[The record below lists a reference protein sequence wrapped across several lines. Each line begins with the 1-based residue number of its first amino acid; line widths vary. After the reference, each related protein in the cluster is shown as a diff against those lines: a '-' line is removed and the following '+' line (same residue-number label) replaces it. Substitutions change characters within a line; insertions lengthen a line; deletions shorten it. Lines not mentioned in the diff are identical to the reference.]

1 MEEKDIPGQ
10 EEAEAQAEAASKEE
24 TASVME
30 GQAETETAAVGKA
43 PAEAGAE
50 SDAEKGIDESK
61 YSTFIIKL
69 FPEIVVKSKPVRTR
83 MIRILTGN
91 IRNVFQNSGIRVK
104 VLGNWDRVFVKVP
117 KEVSNETSSD
127 ILSRIP
133 GIHSFSEV
141 LSFPYTSLDDI
152 LRTAAPLAMPEITGK
167 TFCVRCKR
175 KGQETFTSVELERA
189 LGEVLWESG
198 KRRVD
203 AENRGRPAHD
213 TKTRGAK
220 RKGKR
225 PSPLWSLRGLS
236 GRSSGESGRS
246 AGVSLKK
253 PQVTI
258 HVEVDGKKFYLLS
271 NTRKG
276 IGGYPLSTQDDVL
289 SLISGG
295 FDSGVSSFDFIRR
308 GARVHYCF
316 FNMGGREHEIGVR
329 EEAHFIWKKYG
340 SSHRVKFFAVPFED
354 VVGEILQ
361 KIDHHLMGVVL
372 KRMMMRAA
380 AKIAEREG
388 IKALVTG
395 ESVGQVSSQT
405 ITNLSVIDRV
415 TPVLILRPLITMDK
429 QDIIDKCREIGTEE
443 LAAAMPE
450 YCGVIS
456 QKPTIHADLGRI
468 EEEEKKFDFSI
479 LDKAVE
485 DSRWT
490 DIKEIGEAPKG
501 AEPEVE
507 YVTAAGEGEVVLD
520 VRAPDEAE
528 ENPLKLEGAE
538 IKELPFYKIA
548 TEFGNLDQ
556 SKTYLLYCRNGV
568 MSRLQALILKERGF
582 RNVKVIRI

>member
-91 IRNVFQNSGIRVK
+91 IRNVFQNSGIRAK

-117 KEVSNETSSD
+117 KEVSAETASD

-141 LSFPYTSLDDI
+141 LSFPYASLEDI
-152 LRTAAPLAMPEITGK
+152 LRTAAPLALPEITGK

-198 KRRVD
+198 K
-203 AENRGRPAHD
+203 
-213 TKTRGAK
+213 
-220 RKGKR
+220 
-225 PSPLWSLRGLS
+225 
-236 GRSSGESGRS
+236 S

-253 PQVTI
+253 PQITI
-258 HVEVDGKKFYLLS
+258 HIEVDGKKFYLLS

-276 IGGYPLSTQDDVL
+276 IGGYPLSTQEDVL

-429 QDIIDKCREIGTEE
+429 QDIIDRCREIGTEE

-538 IKELPFYKIA
+538 IKELPFYRIA

-582 RNVKVIRI
+582 KNVKVIRI

>member
-1 MEEKDIPGQ
+1 MEFTQMEEKDIPA
-10 EEAEAQAEAASKEE
+10 EEAAALSKAEERTADEAAALKEGSGVSANQAEAE
-24 TASVME
+24 
-30 GQAETETAAVGKA
+30 GKA
-43 PAEAGAE
+43 HSEA
-50 SDAEKGIDESK
+50 DADKVIDESR
-61 YSTFIIKL
+61 YSTFIVKL

-175 KGQETFTSVELERA
+175 KGQEIFTSVELERA

-198 KRRVD
+198 K
-203 AENRGRPAHD
+203 
-213 TKTRGAK
+213 
-220 RKGKR
+220 
-225 PSPLWSLRGLS
+225 
-236 GRSSGESGRS
+236 S

-253 PQVTI
+253 PQITI
-258 HVEVDGKKFYLLS
+258 HIEVDGKKFYLLS

-276 IGGYPLSTQDDVL
+276 IGGYPLSTQEDVL

-354 VVGEILQ
+354 VVGEILE

-388 IKALVTG
+388 IRALVTG

-528 ENPLKLEGAE
+528 ENPLRLEGAE

-556 SKTYLLYCRNGV
+556 SKTYLLYCKNGV

-582 RNVKVIRI
+582 KNVKVIRI

>member
-198 KRRVD
+198 K
-203 AENRGRPAHD
+203 
-213 TKTRGAK
+213 
-220 RKGKR
+220 
-225 PSPLWSLRGLS
+225 
-236 GRSSGESGRS
+236 S

-253 PQVTI
+253 PQITI
-258 HVEVDGKKFYLLS
+258 HIEVDGKKFYLLS

-276 IGGYPLSTQDDVL
+276 IGGYPLSTQEDVL

-507 YVTAAGEGEVVLD
+507 YVTAAGAGEIVLD

-528 ENPLKLEGAE
+528 ENPLRLEGAE

-556 SKTYLLYCRNGV
+556 TKTYLLYCKNGV

-582 RNVKVIRI
+582 KNVKVIRI

>member
-1 MEEKDIPGQ
+1 MEEKDIPA
-10 EEAEAQAEAASKEE
+10 EEAAALSKAEERTADEAAALKEGSGVSANQAEAE
-24 TASVME
+24 
-30 GQAETETAAVGKA
+30 GKA
-43 PAEAGAE
+43 HSEA
-50 SDAEKGIDESK
+50 DADKVIDESR
-61 YSTFIIKL
+61 YSTFIVKL

-117 KEVSNETSSD
+117 KEVSAETASD

-141 LSFPYTSLDDI
+141 LSFPYASLEDI
-152 LRTAAPLAMPEITGK
+152 LRTAAPLALPEITGK

-189 LGEVLWESG
+189 LGEVLWE
-198 KRRVD
+198 
-203 AENRGRPAHD
+203 
-213 TKTRGAK
+213 
-220 RKGKR
+220 
-225 PSPLWSLRGLS
+225 
-236 GRSSGESGRS
+236 
-246 AGVSLKK
+246 
-253 PQVTI
+253 QITI
-258 HVEVDGKKFYLLS
+258 HIEVDGKKFYLLS

-276 IGGYPLSTQDDVL
+276 IGGYPLSTQEDVL

-468 EEEEKKFDFSI
+468 EEEEKKFDLSI

-507 YVTAAGEGEVVLD
+507 YVTAAGAGEVVLD

-556 SKTYLLYCRNGV
+556 TKTYLLYCKNGV

>member
-198 KRRVD
+198 K
-203 AENRGRPAHD
+203 
-213 TKTRGAK
+213 
-220 RKGKR
+220 
-225 PSPLWSLRGLS
+225 
-236 GRSSGESGRS
+236 S

-253 PQVTI
+253 PQITI
-258 HVEVDGKKFYLLS
+258 HIEVDGKKFYLLS

-276 IGGYPLSTQDDVL
+276 IGGYPLSTQEDVL

-372 KRMMMRAA
+372 KRMMM
-380 AKIAEREG
+380 
-388 IKALVTG
+388 
-395 ESVGQVSSQT
+395 VSSQT

-468 EEEEKKFDFSI
+468 EEEEKKFDLSI

-507 YVTAAGEGEVVLD
+507 YVTAAGAGEVVLD

-556 SKTYLLYCRNGV
+556 TKTYLLYCKNGV

>member
-198 KRRVD
+198 K
-203 AENRGRPAHD
+203 
-213 TKTRGAK
+213 
-220 RKGKR
+220 
-225 PSPLWSLRGLS
+225 
-236 GRSSGESGRS
+236 S

-253 PQVTI
+253 PQITI
-258 HVEVDGKKFYLLS
+258 HIEVDGKKFYLLS

-276 IGGYPLSTQDDVL
+276 IGGYPLSTQEDVL

-354 VVGEILQ
+354 VVGEILE

-429 QDIIDKCREIGTEE
+429 QDIIDKCREIGTEA

-490 DIKEIGEAPKG
+490 DIKEIGEATKG
-501 AEPEVE
+501 EEPEVE
-507 YVTAAGEGEVVLD
+507 TVTSVGAGEIVLD

-528 ENPLKLEGAE
+528 ENPLRLEGAE
-538 IKELPFYKIA
+538 TKELSFYKFA
-548 TEFGNLDQ
+548 TEFGNLAQ
-556 SKTYLLYCRNGV
+556 
-568 MSRLQALILKERGF
+568 
-582 RNVKVIRI
+582 

>member
-1 MEEKDIPGQ
+1 MEEKDIPA
-10 EEAEAQAEAASKEE
+10 EEAAALSKAEERTADEAAALKEGSGVSANQAEAE
-24 TASVME
+24 
-30 GQAETETAAVGKA
+30 GKA
-43 PAEAGAE
+43 HSEA
-50 SDAEKGIDESK
+50 DADKVIDESR
-61 YSTFIIKL
+61 YSTFIVKL

-117 KEVSNETSSD
+117 VEVSNETASD

-141 LSFPYTSLDDI
+141 LSFPYSSLDDI
-152 LRTAAPLAMPEITGK
+152 LKTAAPLALPEITGK

-198 KRRVD
+198 K
-203 AENRGRPAHD
+203 
-213 TKTRGAK
+213 
-220 RKGKR
+220 
-225 PSPLWSLRGLS
+225 
-236 GRSSGESGRS
+236 S

-253 PQVTI
+253 PQITI
-258 HVEVDGKKFYLLS
+258 HIEVDGKKFYLLS

-276 IGGYPLSTQDDVL
+276 IGGYPLSTQEDVL

-354 VVGEILQ
+354 VVGEILE

-429 QDIIDKCREIGTEE
+429 QDIIDRCREIGTEE

-456 QKPTIHADLGRI
+456 QKPTIHADLGKI

-507 YVTAAGEGEVVLD
+507 YVTAAGDGEVVLD

-556 SKTYLLYCRNGV
+556 SKTYLLYCKNGV

-582 RNVKVIRI
+582 SNVKVIRI

>member
-1 MEEKDIPGQ
+1 MEEKDIPA
-10 EEAEAQAEAASKEE
+10 EEAAALSKAEERTADEAAALKEGSGVSANQAEAE
-24 TASVME
+24 
-30 GQAETETAAVGKA
+30 GKA
-43 PAEAGAE
+43 HSEA
-50 SDAEKGIDESK
+50 DADKVIDESR
-61 YSTFIIKL
+61 YSTFIVKL

-198 KRRVD
+198 K
-203 AENRGRPAHD
+203 
-213 TKTRGAK
+213 
-220 RKGKR
+220 
-225 PSPLWSLRGLS
+225 
-236 GRSSGESGRS
+236 S

-276 IGGYPLSTQDDVL
+276 IGGYPLSTQEDVL

-456 QKPTIHADLGRI
+456 QKPTIHADLGKI

-507 YVTAAGEGEVVLD
+507 YVTAAGAGEIVLD

-528 ENPLKLEGAE
+528 ENPLRLEGAE

-556 SKTYLLYCRNGV
+556 TKTYLLYCKNGV

-582 RNVKVIRI
+582 KNVKVIRI

>member
-152 LRTAAPLAMPEITGK
+152 LRTAAPLSMPEITGK

-198 KRRVD
+198 K
-203 AENRGRPAHD
+203 
-213 TKTRGAK
+213 
-220 RKGKR
+220 
-225 PSPLWSLRGLS
+225 
-236 GRSSGESGRS
+236 S

-253 PQVTI
+253 PQITI
-258 HVEVDGKKFYLLS
+258 HIEVDGKKFYLLS

-276 IGGYPLSTQDDVL
+276 IGGYPLSTQEDVL

-380 AKIAEREG
+380 AKIADREG

-507 YVTAAGEGEVVLD
+507 YVTSVGAGEVVLD

-528 ENPLKLEGAE
+528 ENPLRLEGAE

-582 RNVKVIRI
+582 KNVKVIRI

>member
-83 MIRILTGN
+83 MFRILTGN

-198 KRRVD
+198 K
-203 AENRGRPAHD
+203 
-213 TKTRGAK
+213 
-220 RKGKR
+220 
-225 PSPLWSLRGLS
+225 
-236 GRSSGESGRS
+236 S

-276 IGGYPLSTQDDVL
+276 IGGYPLSTQEDVL

-507 YVTAAGEGEVVLD
+507 YVTAAGAGDVVLD

-528 ENPLKLEGAE
+528 ENPLRLEGAE

-582 RNVKVIRI
+582 KNVKVIRI

>member
-198 KRRVD
+198 K
-203 AENRGRPAHD
+203 
-213 TKTRGAK
+213 
-220 RKGKR
+220 
-225 PSPLWSLRGLS
+225 
-236 GRSSGESGRS
+236 S

-253 PQVTI
+253 PQITI
-258 HVEVDGKKFYLLS
+258 HIEVDGKKFYLLS

-276 IGGYPLSTQDDVL
+276 IGGYPLSTQEDVL

-507 YVTAAGEGEVVLD
+507 YVTAAGAGDVVLD

-528 ENPLKLEGAE
+528 ENPLRLEGAE

-582 RNVKVIRI
+582 KNVKVIRI

>member
-1 MEEKDIPGQ
+1 MEEKDIPA
-10 EEAEAQAEAASKEE
+10 EEAAALSKAEERTADEAAALKEGSGVSANQAEAE
-24 TASVME
+24 
-30 GQAETETAAVGKA
+30 GKA
-43 PAEAGAE
+43 HSEA
-50 SDAEKGIDESK
+50 DADKVIDESR
-61 YSTFIIKL
+61 YSTFIVKL

-117 KEVSNETSSD
+117 KEVSAETASD

-141 LSFPYTSLDDI
+141 LSFPYASLEDI
-152 LRTAAPLAMPEITGK
+152 LRTAAPLALPEITGK

-198 KRRVD
+198 K
-203 AENRGRPAHD
+203 
-213 TKTRGAK
+213 
-220 RKGKR
+220 
-225 PSPLWSLRGLS
+225 
-236 GRSSGESGRS
+236 S

-253 PQVTI
+253 PQITI
-258 HVEVDGKKFYLLS
+258 HIEVDGKKFYLLS

-276 IGGYPLSTQDDVL
+276 IGGYPLSTQEDVL

-340 SSHRVKFFAVPFED
+340 SSHRVKFFAVLFED

-468 EEEEKKFDFSI
+468 EEEEKKFDLSI

-507 YVTAAGEGEVVLD
+507 YVTAAGAGEVVLD

-556 SKTYLLYCRNGV
+556 TKTYLLYCKNGV

>member
-198 KRRVD
+198 K
-203 AENRGRPAHD
+203 
-213 TKTRGAK
+213 
-220 RKGKR
+220 
-225 PSPLWSLRGLS
+225 
-236 GRSSGESGRS
+236 S

-276 IGGYPLSTQDDVL
+276 IGGYPLSTQEDVL

>member
-10 EEAEAQAEAASKEE
+10 KAESPDEALNAAGKEAAAMKEEGHEAEAGQKTPAAEAAS
-24 TASVME
+24 SD
-30 GQAETETAAVGKA
+30 
-43 PAEAGAE
+43 GAE
-50 SDAEKGIDESK
+50 GTEGSDSGCAIDESK
-61 YSTFIIKL
+61 YSTFIVKL

-117 KEVSNETSSD
+117 VEVSRDTASD

-141 LSFPYTSLDDI
+141 LSFPYASLDDI
-152 LRTAAPLAMPEITGK
+152 LKTAAPLALPEITGK

-198 KRRVD
+198 K
-203 AENRGRPAHD
+203 
-213 TKTRGAK
+213 
-220 RKGKR
+220 
-225 PSPLWSLRGLS
+225 
-236 GRSSGESGRS
+236 S

-253 PQVTI
+253 PQITI
-258 HVEVDGKKFYLLS
+258 HIEVDGKKFYLLS

-276 IGGYPLSTQDDVL
+276 IGGYPLSTQEDVL

-507 YVTAAGEGEVVLD
+507 YVTAAGAGDVVLD

-528 ENPLKLEGAE
+528 ENPLRLDGAE

-556 SKTYLLYCRNGV
+556 TKTYLLYCKNGV

>member
-1 MEEKDIPGQ
+1 MEEKDIPA
-10 EEAEAQAEAASKEE
+10 EEAAALSKAEERTADEAAALKEGSGVSANQAEAE
-24 TASVME
+24 
-30 GQAETETAAVGKA
+30 GKA
-43 PAEAGAE
+43 HSEA
-50 SDAEKGIDESK
+50 DADKVIDESR
-61 YSTFIIKL
+61 YSTFIVKL

-117 KEVSNETSSD
+117 KEVSAETASD

-133 GIHSFSEV
+133 GIHSVSEV
-141 LSFPYTSLDDI
+141 LSFPYASLEDI
-152 LRTAAPLAMPEITGK
+152 LRTAAPLALPEITGK

-198 KRRVD
+198 K
-203 AENRGRPAHD
+203 
-213 TKTRGAK
+213 
-220 RKGKR
+220 
-225 PSPLWSLRGLS
+225 
-236 GRSSGESGRS
+236 S

-253 PQVTI
+253 PQITI
-258 HVEVDGKKFYLLS
+258 HIEVDGKKFYLLS

-276 IGGYPLSTQDDVL
+276 IGGYPLSTQEDVL

-468 EEEEKKFDFSI
+468 EEEEKKFDLSI

-507 YVTAAGEGEVVLD
+507 YVTAAGAGEVVLD

-556 SKTYLLYCRNGV
+556 TKTYLLYCKNGV

>member
-198 KRRVD
+198 K
-203 AENRGRPAHD
+203 
-213 TKTRGAK
+213 
-220 RKGKR
+220 
-225 PSPLWSLRGLS
+225 
-236 GRSSGESGRS
+236 S

-276 IGGYPLSTQDDVL
+276 IGGYPLSTQEDVL

-507 YVTAAGEGEVVLD
+507 YVTAAGAGDVVLD

-528 ENPLKLEGAE
+528 ENPLRLDGAE

-556 SKTYLLYCRNGV
+556 TKTYLLYCKNGV

>member
-1 MEEKDIPGQ
+1 MEEKDIPA
-10 EEAEAQAEAASKEE
+10 EEAAALSKAEERTADEAAALKEGSGVSANQAEAE
-24 TASVME
+24 
-30 GQAETETAAVGKA
+30 GKA
-43 PAEAGAE
+43 HSEA
-50 SDAEKGIDESK
+50 DADKVIDESR
-61 YSTFIIKL
+61 YSTFIVKL

-198 KRRVD
+198 K
-203 AENRGRPAHD
+203 
-213 TKTRGAK
+213 
-220 RKGKR
+220 
-225 PSPLWSLRGLS
+225 
-236 GRSSGESGRS
+236 S

-276 IGGYPLSTQDDVL
+276 IGGYPLSTQEDVL

-380 AKIAEREG
+380 AEIAEREG

-507 YVTAAGEGEVVLD
+507 YVTAAGAGDVVLD

-528 ENPLKLEGAE
+528 ENPLRLEGAE

-556 SKTYLLYCRNGV
+556 SKTYLLYCKNGV

-582 RNVKVIRI
+582 KNVKVIRI

>member
-1 MEEKDIPGQ
+1 MEEKDIPA
-10 EEAEAQAEAASKEE
+10 EEAAALSKAEERTADEAAALKEGSGVSANQAEAE
-24 TASVME
+24 
-30 GQAETETAAVGKA
+30 GKA
-43 PAEAGAE
+43 HSEA
-50 SDAEKGIDESK
+50 DADKVIDESR
-61 YSTFIIKL
+61 YSTFIVKL

-198 KRRVD
+198 K
-203 AENRGRPAHD
+203 
-213 TKTRGAK
+213 
-220 RKGKR
+220 
-225 PSPLWSLRGLS
+225 
-236 GRSSGESGRS
+236 S

-276 IGGYPLSTQDDVL
+276 IGGYPLSTQEDVL

-456 QKPTIHADLGRI
+456 QKPTIHADLGKI

-528 ENPLKLEGAE
+528 ENPLRLEGAE

-582 RNVKVIRI
+582 KNVKVIRI

>member
-1 MEEKDIPGQ
+1 MEEKDIPA
-10 EEAEAQAEAASKEE
+10 EEAAALSKAEERTADEAAALKEGSGVSANQAEAE
-24 TASVME
+24 
-30 GQAETETAAVGKA
+30 GKA
-43 PAEAGAE
+43 HSEA
-50 SDAEKGIDESK
+50 DADKVIDESR
-61 YSTFIIKL
+61 YSTFIVKL

-117 KEVSNETSSD
+117 KEVSAETASD

-141 LSFPYTSLDDI
+141 LSFPYASLEDI
-152 LRTAAPLAMPEITGK
+152 LRTAAPLALPEITGK

-198 KRRVD
+198 K
-203 AENRGRPAHD
+203 
-213 TKTRGAK
+213 
-220 RKGKR
+220 
-225 PSPLWSLRGLS
+225 
-236 GRSSGESGRS
+236 S

-253 PQVTI
+253 PQITI
-258 HVEVDGKKFYLLS
+258 HIEVDGKKFYLLS

-276 IGGYPLSTQDDVL
+276 IGGYPLSTQEDVL

-354 VVGEILQ
+354 VVGEILE

-528 ENPLKLEGAE
+528 ENPLRLEGAE

-556 SKTYLLYCRNGV
+556 TKTYLLYCKNGV

-582 RNVKVIRI
+582 KNVKVIRI

>member
-1 MEEKDIPGQ
+1 MEEKDIPA
-10 EEAEAQAEAASKEE
+10 EEAAALSKAEERTADEAAALKEGSGVSANQAEAE
-24 TASVME
+24 
-30 GQAETETAAVGKA
+30 GKA
-43 PAEAGAE
+43 HSEA
-50 SDAEKGIDESK
+50 DADKVIDESR
-61 YSTFIIKL
+61 YSTFIVKL

-117 KEVSNETSSD
+117 KEVSAETASD

-141 LSFPYTSLDDI
+141 LSFPYASLEDI
-152 LRTAAPLAMPEITGK
+152 LRTAAPLALPEITGK

-198 KRRVD
+198 K
-203 AENRGRPAHD
+203 
-213 TKTRGAK
+213 
-220 RKGKR
+220 
-225 PSPLWSLRGLS
+225 
-236 GRSSGESGRS
+236 S

-253 PQVTI
+253 PQITI
-258 HVEVDGKKFYLLS
+258 HIEVDGKKFYLLS

-276 IGGYPLSTQDDVL
+276 IGGYPLSTQEDVL

-468 EEEEKKFDFSI
+468 EEEEKKFDLSI

-507 YVTAAGEGEVVLD
+507 YVTAAGAGEVVLD

-556 SKTYLLYCRNGV
+556 TKTYLLYCKNGV

-582 RNVKVIRI
+582 KNVKVIRI

>member
-1 MEEKDIPGQ
+1 MEEKDIPA
-10 EEAEAQAEAASKEE
+10 EEAAALSKAEERTADEAAALKEGSGVSANQAEAE
-24 TASVME
+24 
-30 GQAETETAAVGKA
+30 GKA
-43 PAEAGAE
+43 HSEA
-50 SDAEKGIDESK
+50 DADKVIDESR
-61 YSTFIIKL
+61 YSTFIVKL

-117 KEVSNETSSD
+117 KEVSAETASD

-141 LSFPYTSLDDI
+141 LSFPYASLEDI
-152 LRTAAPLAMPEITGK
+152 LRTAAPLALPEITGK

-198 KRRVD
+198 K
-203 AENRGRPAHD
+203 
-213 TKTRGAK
+213 
-220 RKGKR
+220 
-225 PSPLWSLRGLS
+225 
-236 GRSSGESGRS
+236 S

-253 PQVTI
+253 PQITI
-258 HVEVDGKKFYLLS
+258 HIEVDGKKFYLLS

-276 IGGYPLSTQDDVL
+276 IGGYPLSTQEDVL

-468 EEEEKKFDFSI
+468 EEEEKKFDLSI

-507 YVTAAGEGEVVLD
+507 YVTAAGAGEVVLD

-556 SKTYLLYCRNGV
+556 TKTYLLYCKNGV

>member
-1 MEEKDIPGQ
+1 MEEKDIPA
-10 EEAEAQAEAASKEE
+10 EEAAALSKAEERTADEAAALKEGSGVSANQAEAE
-24 TASVME
+24 
-30 GQAETETAAVGKA
+30 GKA
-43 PAEAGAE
+43 HSEA
-50 SDAEKGIDESK
+50 DADKVIDESR
-61 YSTFIIKL
+61 YSTFIVKL

-117 KEVSNETSSD
+117 KEVSAETASD

-141 LSFPYTSLDDI
+141 LSFPYASLEDI
-152 LRTAAPLAMPEITGK
+152 LRTAAPLALPEITGK

-198 KRRVD
+198 K
-203 AENRGRPAHD
+203 
-213 TKTRGAK
+213 
-220 RKGKR
+220 
-225 PSPLWSLRGLS
+225 
-236 GRSSGESGRS
+236 S

-253 PQVTI
+253 PQITI
-258 HVEVDGKKFYLLS
+258 HIEVDGKKFYLLS

-276 IGGYPLSTQDDVL
+276 IGGYPLSTQEDVL

-429 QDIIDKCREIGTEE
+429 QDITDKCREIGTEE

-468 EEEEKKFDFSI
+468 EEEEKKFDLSI

-507 YVTAAGEGEVVLD
+507 YVTAAGAGEVVLD

-556 SKTYLLYCRNGV
+556 TKTYLLYCKNGV

>member
-198 KRRVD
+198 K
-203 AENRGRPAHD
+203 
-213 TKTRGAK
+213 
-220 RKGKR
+220 
-225 PSPLWSLRGLS
+225 
-236 GRSSGESGRS
+236 S

-253 PQVTI
+253 PQITI
-258 HVEVDGKKFYLLS
+258 HIEVDGKKFYLLS

-276 IGGYPLSTQDDVL
+276 IGGYPLSTQEDVL

-295 FDSGVSSFDFIRR
+295 FDSGVSSYDFIRR

-528 ENPLKLEGAE
+528 ENPLRLEGAE
-538 IKELPFYKIA
+538 TKELPFYKIA

>member
-1 MEEKDIPGQ
+1 MEEKYIPGQ
-10 EEAEAQAEAASKEE
+10 AEEALNQAAEGAADLNG
-24 TASVME
+24 E
-30 GQAETETAAVGKA
+30 GAEIKDGQKAA
-43 PAEAGAE
+43 AGAE
-50 SDAEKGIDESK
+50 GSADSAEGGDSDKGIDDPK
-61 YSTFIIKL
+61 YSTFIVKL

-117 KEVSNETSSD
+117 VEVSTETASD

-141 LSFPYTSLDDI
+141 LSFPYSSLDDI
-152 LRTAAPLAMPEITGK
+152 LRTAAPLALPEITGK

-198 KRRVD
+198 K
-203 AENRGRPAHD
+203 
-213 TKTRGAK
+213 
-220 RKGKR
+220 
-225 PSPLWSLRGLS
+225 
-236 GRSSGESGRS
+236 S

-253 PQVTI
+253 PQITI
-258 HVEVDGKKFYLLS
+258 HVEVDPKKFYLLS
-271 NTRKG
+271 NTHKG
-276 IGGYPLSTQDDVL
+276 IGGYPLSTQEDVL

-354 VVGEILQ
+354 VVGEILE

-501 AEPEVE
+501 EEPEVE
-507 YVTAAGEGEVVLD
+507 TVTSVGAGEIVLD

-528 ENPLKLEGAE
+528 ENPLRLEGAE
-538 IKELPFYKIA
+538 TKELPFYKIA

>member
-152 LRTAAPLAMPEITGK
+152 LRTAAPLSMPEITGK

-198 KRRVD
+198 K
-203 AENRGRPAHD
+203 
-213 TKTRGAK
+213 
-220 RKGKR
+220 
-225 PSPLWSLRGLS
+225 
-236 GRSSGESGRS
+236 S

-253 PQVTI
+253 PQITI
-258 HVEVDGKKFYLLS
+258 HIEVDGKKFYLLS

-276 IGGYPLSTQDDVL
+276 IGGYPLSTQEDVL

-456 QKPTIHADLGRI
+456 QKPTIHADLARI

-507 YVTAAGEGEVVLD
+507 YVTAAGEGEIVLD

-556 SKTYLLYCRNGV
+556 TKTYLLYCKNGV

-582 RNVKVIRI
+582 KNVKVIRI

>member
-1 MEEKDIPGQ
+1 MEEKDIPA
-10 EEAEAQAEAASKEE
+10 EEAAALSKAEERTADEAAALKEGSGVSANQAEAE
-24 TASVME
+24 
-30 GQAETETAAVGKA
+30 GKA
-43 PAEAGAE
+43 HSEA
-50 SDAEKGIDESK
+50 DADKVIDESR
-61 YSTFIIKL
+61 YSTFIVKL

-175 KGQETFTSVELERA
+175 KGQETFTSVELERT

-198 KRRVD
+198 K
-203 AENRGRPAHD
+203 
-213 TKTRGAK
+213 
-220 RKGKR
+220 
-225 PSPLWSLRGLS
+225 
-236 GRSSGESGRS
+236 S

-276 IGGYPLSTQDDVL
+276 IGGYPLSTQEDVL

-354 VVGEILQ
+354 VVGEILE

-456 QKPTIHADLGRI
+456 QKPTIHADLGKI

-528 ENPLKLEGAE
+528 ENPLRLEGAE

-582 RNVKVIRI
+582 KNVKVIRI

>member
-141 LSFPYTSLDDI
+141 LSFPYASLEDI
-152 LRTAAPLAMPEITGK
+152 LRTAAPLALPEITGK

-198 KRRVD
+198 K
-203 AENRGRPAHD
+203 
-213 TKTRGAK
+213 
-220 RKGKR
+220 
-225 PSPLWSLRGLS
+225 
-236 GRSSGESGRS
+236 S

-253 PQVTI
+253 PQITI
-258 HVEVDGKKFYLLS
+258 HIEVDGKKFYLLS

-276 IGGYPLSTQDDVL
+276 IGGYPLSTQEDVL

-316 FNMGGREHEIGVR
+316 FNMGGREHEI
-329 EEAHFIWKKYG
+329 
-340 SSHRVKFFAVPFED
+340 
-354 VVGEILQ
+354 
-361 KIDHHLMGVVL
+361 
-372 KRMMMRAA
+372 
-380 AKIAEREG
+380 
-388 IKALVTG
+388 
-395 ESVGQVSSQT
+395 
-405 ITNLSVIDRV
+405 
-415 TPVLILRPLITMDK
+415 
-429 QDIIDKCREIGTEE
+429 
-443 LAAAMPE
+443 
-450 YCGVIS
+450 
-456 QKPTIHADLGRI
+456 
-468 EEEEKKFDFSI
+468 
-479 LDKAVE
+479 
-485 DSRWT
+485 
-490 DIKEIGEAPKG
+490 
-501 AEPEVE
+501 
-507 YVTAAGEGEVVLD
+507 
-520 VRAPDEAE
+520 
-528 ENPLKLEGAE
+528 
-538 IKELPFYKIA
+538 
-548 TEFGNLDQ
+548 
-556 SKTYLLYCRNGV
+556 
-568 MSRLQALILKERGF
+568 
-582 RNVKVIRI
+582 

>member
-1 MEEKDIPGQ
+1 MEEKDIPA
-10 EEAEAQAEAASKEE
+10 EEAAALSKAEERTADEAAALKEGSGVSANQAEAE
-24 TASVME
+24 
-30 GQAETETAAVGKA
+30 GKA
-43 PAEAGAE
+43 HSEA
-50 SDAEKGIDESK
+50 DADKVIDESR
-61 YSTFIIKL
+61 YSTFIVKL

-117 KEVSNETSSD
+117 KEVSAETASD

-141 LSFPYTSLDDI
+141 LSFPYASLEDI
-152 LRTAAPLAMPEITGK
+152 LRTAAPLALPEITGK

-198 KRRVD
+198 K
-203 AENRGRPAHD
+203 
-213 TKTRGAK
+213 
-220 RKGKR
+220 
-225 PSPLWSLRGLS
+225 
-236 GRSSGESGRS
+236 S

-253 PQVTI
+253 PQITI
-258 HVEVDGKKFYLLS
+258 HIEVDGKKFYLLS

-276 IGGYPLSTQDDVL
+276 IGGYPLSTQEDVL

-372 KRMMMRAA
+372 NRMMMRAA

-468 EEEEKKFDFSI
+468 EEEEKKFDLSI

-507 YVTAAGEGEVVLD
+507 YVTAAGAGEVVLD

-556 SKTYLLYCRNGV
+556 TKTYLLYCKNGV

>member
-1 MEEKDIPGQ
+1 MEEKDIPA
-10 EEAEAQAEAASKEE
+10 EEAAALSKAEERTADEAAALKEGSGVSANQAEAE
-24 TASVME
+24 
-30 GQAETETAAVGKA
+30 GKA
-43 PAEAGAE
+43 HSEA
-50 SDAEKGIDESK
+50 DADKVIDESR
-61 YSTFIIKL
+61 YSTFIVKL

-198 KRRVD
+198 K
-203 AENRGRPAHD
+203 
-213 TKTRGAK
+213 
-220 RKGKR
+220 
-225 PSPLWSLRGLS
+225 
-236 GRSSGESGRS
+236 S

-276 IGGYPLSTQDDVL
+276 IGGYPLSTQEDVL

-582 RNVKVIRI
+582 KNVKVIRI

>member
-1 MEEKDIPGQ
+1 MEEKDIPA
-10 EEAEAQAEAASKEE
+10 EEAAALSKAEERTADEAAALKEGSGVSANQAEAE
-24 TASVME
+24 
-30 GQAETETAAVGKA
+30 GKA
-43 PAEAGAE
+43 HSEA
-50 SDAEKGIDESK
+50 DADKVIDESR
-61 YSTFIIKL
+61 YSTFIVKL

-198 KRRVD
+198 K
-203 AENRGRPAHD
+203 
-213 TKTRGAK
+213 
-220 RKGKR
+220 
-225 PSPLWSLRGLS
+225 
-236 GRSSGESGRS
+236 S

-276 IGGYPLSTQDDVL
+276 IGGYPLSTQEDVL

-429 QDIIDKCREIGTEE
+429 QDIIDRCREIGTEE

-507 YVTAAGEGEVVLD
+507 YVTSVGAGEIVLD

-556 SKTYLLYCRNGV
+556 SKTYLLYCKNGV

-582 RNVKVIRI
+582 KNVKVIRI

>member
-1 MEEKDIPGQ
+1 MEEKDIPA
-10 EEAEAQAEAASKEE
+10 EEAAALSKAEERTADEAAALKEGSGVSANQAEAE
-24 TASVME
+24 
-30 GQAETETAAVGKA
+30 GKA
-43 PAEAGAE
+43 HSEA
-50 SDAEKGIDESK
+50 DADKVIDESR
-61 YSTFIIKL
+61 YSTFIVKL

-198 KRRVD
+198 K
-203 AENRGRPAHD
+203 
-213 TKTRGAK
+213 
-220 RKGKR
+220 
-225 PSPLWSLRGLS
+225 
-236 GRSSGESGRS
+236 S

-276 IGGYPLSTQDDVL
+276 IGGYPLSTQEDVL

-354 VVGEILQ
+354 VVGEILE

-456 QKPTIHADLGRI
+456 QKPTIHADLGKI

-507 YVTAAGEGEVVLD
+507 YVTAAGAGEVVLD

-556 SKTYLLYCRNGV
+556 TKTYLLYCKNGV

>member
-1 MEEKDIPGQ
+1 MEEKDIPA
-10 EEAEAQAEAASKEE
+10 EEAAALSKAEERTADEAAALKEGSGVSANQAEAE
-24 TASVME
+24 
-30 GQAETETAAVGKA
+30 GKA
-43 PAEAGAE
+43 HSEA
-50 SDAEKGIDESK
+50 DADKVIDESR
-61 YSTFIIKL
+61 YSTFIVKL

-117 KEVSNETSSD
+117 KEVSAETASD

-141 LSFPYTSLDDI
+141 LSFPYASLEDI
-152 LRTAAPLAMPEITGK
+152 LRTAAPLALPEITGK

-198 KRRVD
+198 K
-203 AENRGRPAHD
+203 
-213 TKTRGAK
+213 
-220 RKGKR
+220 
-225 PSPLWSLRGLS
+225 
-236 GRSSGESGRS
+236 S

-253 PQVTI
+253 PQITI
-258 HVEVDGKKFYLLS
+258 HIEVDGKKFYLLS

-276 IGGYPLSTQDDVL
+276 IGGYPLSTQEDVL

-507 YVTAAGEGEVVLD
+507 YVTAAGAGDVVLD

-528 ENPLKLEGAE
+528 ENPLRLEGAE

-556 SKTYLLYCRNGV
+556 SKTYLLYCKNGV

>member
-1 MEEKDIPGQ
+1 MEEKDIPA
-10 EEAEAQAEAASKEE
+10 EEAAALSKAEERTADEAAALKEGSGVSANQAEAE
-24 TASVME
+24 
-30 GQAETETAAVGKA
+30 GKA
-43 PAEAGAE
+43 HSEA
-50 SDAEKGIDESK
+50 DADKVIDESR
-61 YSTFIIKL
+61 YSTFIVKL

-91 IRNVFQNSGIRVK
+91 IRNVFQNSGIKVK

-117 KEVSNETSSD
+117 KDVSHETAED

-141 LSFPYTSLDDI
+141 LSFPYSSMEDI
-152 LRTAAPLAMPEITGK
+152 VRTAAPLALPEITGR
-167 TFCVRCKR
+167 TFCVRAKR
-175 KGQETFTSVELERA
+175 KGQETFTSVELERS
-189 LGEVLWESG
+189 LGEALWETG
-198 KRRVD
+198 K
-203 AENRGRPAHD
+203 
-213 TKTRGAK
+213 
-220 RKGKR
+220 
-225 PSPLWSLRGLS
+225 
-236 GRSSGESGRS
+236 S

-253 PQVTI
+253 PQITI
-258 HVEVDGKKFYLLS
+258 HVEVDPKKFYLLS
-271 NTRKG
+271 NTHKG
-276 IGGYPLSTQDDVL
+276 IGGYPLSTQEDVL

-456 QKPTIHADLGRI
+456 QKPTIHADLGKI

-490 DIKEIGEAPKG
+490 DIREIGEAPKG

-528 ENPLKLEGAE
+528 ENPLRLEGAE

-556 SKTYLLYCRNGV
+556 SKTYLLYCKNGV

-582 RNVKVIRI
+582 KNVKVIRI

>member
-1 MEEKDIPGQ
+1 MEEKDIPA
-10 EEAEAQAEAASKEE
+10 EEAAALSKAEERTADEAAALKEGSGVSANQAEAE
-24 TASVME
+24 
-30 GQAETETAAVGKA
+30 GKA
-43 PAEAGAE
+43 HSEA
-50 SDAEKGIDESK
+50 DADKVIDESR
-61 YSTFIIKL
+61 YSTFIVKL

-175 KGQETFTSVELERA
+175 KGQEIFTSVELERA

-198 KRRVD
+198 K
-203 AENRGRPAHD
+203 
-213 TKTRGAK
+213 
-220 RKGKR
+220 
-225 PSPLWSLRGLS
+225 
-236 GRSSGESGRS
+236 S

-253 PQVTI
+253 PQITI
-258 HVEVDGKKFYLLS
+258 HIEVDGKKFYLLS

-276 IGGYPLSTQDDVL
+276 IGGYPLSTQEDVL

-354 VVGEILQ
+354 VVGEILE

-388 IKALVTG
+388 IRALVTG

-528 ENPLKLEGAE
+528 ENPLRLEGAE

-556 SKTYLLYCRNGV
+556 SKTYLLYCKNGV

-582 RNVKVIRI
+582 KNVKVIRI

>member
-1 MEEKDIPGQ
+1 MEEKDIPA
-10 EEAEAQAEAASKEE
+10 EEAAALSKAEERTADEAAALKEGSGVSANQAEAE
-24 TASVME
+24 
-30 GQAETETAAVGKA
+30 GKA
-43 PAEAGAE
+43 HSEA
-50 SDAEKGIDESK
+50 DADKVIDESR
-61 YSTFIIKL
+61 YSTFIVKL

-117 KEVSNETSSD
+117 KEVSAETASD

-198 KRRVD
+198 K
-203 AENRGRPAHD
+203 
-213 TKTRGAK
+213 
-220 RKGKR
+220 
-225 PSPLWSLRGLS
+225 
-236 GRSSGESGRS
+236 S

-276 IGGYPLSTQDDVL
+276 IGGYPLSTQEDVL

-507 YVTAAGEGEVVLD
+507 YVTAAGAGEIVLD

-528 ENPLKLEGAE
+528 ENPLRLEGAE

-556 SKTYLLYCRNGV
+556 TKTYLLYCKNGV

-582 RNVKVIRI
+582 KNVKVIRI

>member
-1 MEEKDIPGQ
+1 MEEKDIPA
-10 EEAEAQAEAASKEE
+10 EEAAALSKAEERTADEAAALKEGSGVSANQAEAE
-24 TASVME
+24 
-30 GQAETETAAVGKA
+30 GKA
-43 PAEAGAE
+43 HSEA
-50 SDAEKGIDESK
+50 DADKVIDESR
-61 YSTFIIKL
+61 YSTFIVKL

-198 KRRVD
+198 K
-203 AENRGRPAHD
+203 
-213 TKTRGAK
+213 
-220 RKGKR
+220 
-225 PSPLWSLRGLS
+225 
-236 GRSSGESGRS
+236 S

-276 IGGYPLSTQDDVL
+276 IGGYPLSTQEDVL

-354 VVGEILQ
+354 VVGEILE

-405 ITNLSVIDRV
+405 ITNLSVIDRG

-456 QKPTIHADLGRI
+456 QKPTIHADLARI

-528 ENPLKLEGAE
+528 ENPLRLEGAE

-582 RNVKVIRI
+582 KNVKVIRI